1 MSDLDVHQLVHGYD
15 HGHSLLAAST
25 TLAREDLDLV
35 GRLSDLSGTLG
46 TDLEVAPYLTLYPL
60 PSQKFFA
67 VARTWLD
74 DSAPRSGCVLTH
86 TILVP
91 FSAWATE
98 ESPSRFSAVLRRPTR
113 ERLADFSVPPTSVPK
128 FTAKIAT
135 VEPFGDYFVQ
145 RYFGEGLAPI
155 AWFEALDAEATAWC
169 VIRALWPS
177 LRARFACCTLAL
189 QPRTLGDRPFD
200 LVFAPSAVFSRF
212 GEFARDHFVD
222 GGAVS
227 NTGDSPESWFRS
239 WSKCVFEGDPCETCR
254 RARLLSSELEPYPT
268 AILA

>member
-91 FSAWATE
+91 FSVWATE

-128 FTAKIAT
+128 I
-135 VEPFGDYFVQ
+135 G
-145 RYFGEGLAPI
+145 
-155 AWFEALDAEATAWC
+155 
-169 VIRALWPS
+169 
-177 LRARFACCTLAL
+177 
-189 QPRTLGDRPFD
+189 
-200 LVFAPSAVFSRF
+200 
-212 GEFARDHFVD
+212 
-222 GGAVS
+222 
-227 NTGDSPESWFRS
+227 
-239 WSKCVFEGDPCETCR
+239 
-254 RARLLSSELEPYPT
+254 SEDCHN
-268 AILA
+268 